1 MLGIIGIIFYT
12 ILFLY
17 FVYKFIRAI
26 RIVPNREEY
35 IVERLGKYNRTLG
48 AGFHTLVPFFDRVA
62 YELTLKEE
70 AIDVPAQICITRDN
84 VRIEVDGIIYLQ
96 IKDSYKAAYNVTD
109 YRYAVIQLAQTT
121 MRAAFGDLDLDKT
134 FEEREAINAQIVRIV
149 DQAADDWGVDIKRY
163 EIQNITPSREIL
175 AAMEAQM
182 TAERDKRAE
191 IARSEGDMTSRIN
204 HSEGQMQELINA
216 SEGEKQRRINEAEG
230 RAREIEAIAAATAEG
245 LRQVA
250 ESLVTPGGDRAMALS
265 LSEDYLRKLQGI
277 ARADNRVII
286 PMNVTDLD
294 GVLDGLGLNP
304 GKTGQ
309 SS

>member
-1 MLGIIGIIFYT
+1 
-12 ILFLY
+12 
-17 FVYKFIRAI
+17 
-26 RIVPNREEY
+26 
-35 IVERLGKYNRTLG
+35 
-48 AGFHTLVPFFDRVA
+48 
-62 YELTLKEE
+62 
-70 AIDVPAQICITRDN
+70 
-84 VRIEVDGIIYLQ
+84 
-96 IKDSYKAAYNVTD
+96 
-109 YRYAVIQLAQTT
+109 
-121 MRAAFGDLDLDKT
+121 
-134 FEEREAINAQIVRIV
+134 
-149 DQAADDWGVDIKRY
+149 
-163 EIQNITPSREIL
+163 
-175 AAMEAQM
+175 
-182 TAERDKRAE
+182 DKRAE

-304 GKTGQ
+304 GKAGQ
-309 SS
+309 GS